1 MESDTINKKIIIIKT
16 AQRKRWEIEVG
27 RVFVPMPHESITDMS
42 QFFITRL
49 NGFRS
54 SQSKNETITLQNQET
69 AVRITS
75 QPLTRGLD
83 GLRIGSSNVAQKI
96 TLLQIRCPKIGN

>member
-1 MESDTINKKIIIIKT
+1 MESDTINKKIIRKKT

-54 SQSKNETITLQNQET
+54 SQSKND
-69 AVRITS
+69 
-75 QPLTRGLD
+75 P
-83 GLRIGSSNVAQKI
+83 RIGWIENCI
-96 TLLQIRCPKIGN
+96 LQCGSEDNLATD